1 LVGLGKLGLT
11 FGKFSGIWIATVI
24 LFLASP
30 LIAPGSLSRTAIISM
45 LPFAA
50 ILAIV
55 AIGQTVVVQ
64 QRGLDLSV
72 PGMISLAAL
81 IVTRYP
87 NLDEGLILQGIA
99 ITIGVCALFGLING
113 ICVSFLNITPLVA
126 TLAVNAF
133 LLGFVQWYS
142 GGFPTGA
149 VDSLNGWA
157 IRFTFGIPN
166 TVIAALVLIAIVTV
180 VMKASIVGRRF
191 EAVGAN
197 PDAAR
202 ASGIRVRR
210 YVLGSYVAAG
220 ICYAI
225 AGIIL
230 AAFLKTPGVFLGDT
244 YLLPSVAA
252 VVLGG
257 TALTGGVGSVVASA
271 VAALF
276 LTQLGQLV
284 LSIGAPTSIQL
295 LIQSA
300 TIAIGM
306 GLRGIHLQSLGHLF
320 MSPRKPAAAS

>member
-1 LVGLGKLGLT
+1 LGKLGLSL
-11 FGKFSGIWIATVI
+11 GRFSGIWIATVI
-24 LFLASP
+24 LFAGSP
-30 LIAPGSLSRTAIISM
+30 LIAPGSLSRTALISM

-50 ILAIV
+50 ILSIV

-72 PGMISLAAL
+72 PGMVSLAAL

-87 NLDEGLILQGIA
+87 NLDEGLIVPGILL
-99 ITIGVCALFGLING
+99 TIGVCALFGLING
-113 ICVSFLNITPLVA
+113 LSVSFLNITPLVA
-126 TLAVNAF
+126 TLATNAF

-157 IRFTFGIPN
+157 IRSVFGIPN
-166 TVIAALVLIAIVTV
+166 TVIAALVIIAIVTV

-197 PDAAR
+197 PAAAR
-202 ASGIRVRR
+202 ASGVRVRR

-220 ICYAI
+220 VFYAI

-306 GLRGIHLQSLGHLF
+306 GLRGIRLDSLGHLIGVR
-320 MSPRKPAAAS
+320 SREAAA

>member
-1 LVGLGKLGLT
+1 VGRLGIS
-11 FGKFSGIWIATVI
+11 FGRFSGIWIATVI
-24 LFLASP
+24 LFAISP
-30 LIAPGSLSRTAIISM
+30 LIAAGSLSHTAIISM

-55 AIGQTVVVQ
+55 AIGQTIVVQ

-81 IVTRYP
+81 VVTRYP
-87 NLDEGLILQGIA
+87 NLDERLIVPGILL
-99 ITIGVCALFGLING
+99 TIAVCALFGLING
-113 ICVSFLNITPLVA
+113 ICVSFLSITPLVA
-126 TLAVNAF
+126 TLAINAF

-157 IRFTFGIPN
+157 IRSVLGVPN
-166 TVIAALVLIAIVTV
+166 TVIAALVLIAFVTV

-210 YVLGSYVAAG
+210 YVLGSYVMAG
-220 ICYAI
+220 VCYAI

-284 LSIGAPTSIQL
+284 LSIGAPTSVQL

-306 GLRGIHLQSLGHLF
+306 GLRGIHLQSLGHLLGVRGKSG
-320 MSPRKPAAAS
+320 MASAG

>member
-1 LVGLGKLGLT
+1 MGRLGISLGR
-11 FGKFSGIWIATVI
+11 FSGIWIATI
-24 LFLASP
+24 LLFAVSP

-50 ILAIV
+50 ILAIAAV
-55 AIGQTVVVQ
+55 GQTIVVL

-87 NLDEGLILQGIA
+87 NLDERLIVPGLF
-99 ITIGVCALFGLING
+99 ITIAVCALFGLING
-113 ICVSFLNITPLVA
+113 VCVSFLSITPLVA

-157 IRFTFGIPN
+157 IRSLFGVPN
-166 TVIAALVLIAIVTV
+166 TVLAGLVLIAIVTL
-180 VMKASIVGRRF
+180 VMRASIVGRRF
-191 EAVGAN
+191 KAVGAN
-197 PDAAR
+197 PDAAY

-210 YVLGSYVAAG
+210 YVLGSYVMAG
-220 ICYAI
+220 VCYAI
-225 AGIIL
+225 AGVIL
-230 AAFLKTPGVFLGDT
+230 AAFLKTPGVFVGDA

-284 LSIGAPTSIQL
+284 LSIGAPTSVQL

-300 TIAIGM
+300 TIAVGM
-306 GLRGIHLQSLGHLF
+306 GLRGIHLQSLGHLLGIRRT
-320 MSPRKPAAAS
+320 SGAAPAG

>member
-1 LVGLGKLGLT
+1 
-11 FGKFSGIWIATVI
+11 
-24 LFLASP
+24 
-30 LIAPGSLSRTAIISM
+30 M

-55 AIGQTVVVQ
+55 AIGQTIVVQ

-87 NLDEGLILQGIA
+87 NLDEHLIVPGILL
-99 ITIGVCALFGLING
+99 TIAVCALFGLING
-113 ICVSFLNITPLVA
+113 ISVSFLNITPLVA
-126 TLAVNAF
+126 TLAINAF

-157 IRFTFGIPN
+157 IRSVIGIPN
-166 TVIAALVLIAIVTV
+166 TVIAALILIAVVTI
-180 VMKASIVGRRF
+180 VMKASIIGRRF

-202 ASGIRVRR
+202 ASGVRVRR
-210 YVLGSYVAAG
+210 YVLGSYVIAG
-220 ICYAI
+220 VCYAI

-230 AAFLKTPGVFLGDT
+230 AAFLKTPGVFVGET

-257 TALTGGVGSVVASA
+257 TALTGGVGSVIASA

-284 LSIGAPTSIQL
+284 LSIGAPTSVQL

-306 GLRGIHLQSLGHLF
+306 GLRGIHLQSLGHLIGGRGR
-320 MSPRKPAAAS
+320 SGVAAAG